1 MACKTLYDKIW
12 DSHVVKSYPDG
23 DDLLYV
29 DRHLVQEVS
38 SPQAFATLDT
48 KGMTIRRP
56 EAHLAVAD
64 HAVPTRRR
72 GHPFAAGLAR
82 DQVDRLRQIQRSM
95 ASSTSKLTTV
105 HMGSCM

>member
-1 MACKTLYDKIW
+1 MARKTLYDKIW

-72 GHPFAAGLAR
+72 GAPVRRRSCTGSGRPAAPKFKESWHP
-82 DQVDRLRQIQRSM
+82 
-95 ASSTSKLTTV
+95 V
-105 HMGSCM
+105 HRN